1 MSWTSLQPALSRAL
15 LSVELAKPLPSQSLL
30 SVAASFPELG
40 SVVSFQKLGETE
52 GQRNGSVKPDHG
64 LLYSFVFSFV
74 SSKTIQVLRSPRES
88 SVGGQLSGVRRHRAG
103 GTEPGYPARA
113 ALLPSPGQRV
123 RLPGLAARAEG
134 ASDALGAA

>member
-15 LSVELAKPLPSQSLL
+15 LNVELAKPLPSQSLL

-64 LLYSFVFSFV
+64 LLFSFVFSFV
-74 SSKTIQVLRSPRES
+74 SSKTI
-88 SVGGQLSGVRRHRAG
+88 
-103 GTEPGYPARA
+103 
-113 ALLPSPGQRV
+113 
-123 RLPGLAARAEG
+123 
-134 ASDALGAA
+134 